1 KMDEAICQ
9 RLMRLYKVK
18 GDTTSI
24 MPMTISK
31 LGNTSSATIPTM
43 FDMIKKKKMPNHEIK
58 SGDNIIFTS
67 VGAGMTI
74 NAIVYREP

>member
-1 KMDEAICQ
+1 
-9 RLMRLYKVK
+9 
-18 GDTTSI
+18 
-24 MPMTISK
+24 
-31 LGNTSSATIPTM
+31 
-43 FDMIKKKKMPNHEIK
+43 MPNHEIK